1 MDCAQKV
8 FRESWEERRLS
19 VSNNIQ
25 RLKKK
30 VQHLETDLG
39 NLISRLVQTDN
50 PRAISAYEAR
60 IAELEDKRIVLN
72 EEIAKTSKPK
82 HSFEEMFEHSMHFLS
97 SPYEIWKNGSFE
109 VKRTVIRL
117 VFDGPLIVGANQE
130 LRTGKTTYPINMLG
144 TLKGVNSKLVP
155 RGGIEPPTRGF
166 SIHCSTPELPGHR
179 RPP

>member
-1 MDCAQKV
+1 M
-8 FRESWEERRLS
+8 
-19 VSNNIQ
+19 
-25 RLKKK
+25 
-30 VQHLETDLG
+30 
-39 NLISRLVQTDN
+39 
-50 PRAISAYEAR
+50 
-60 IAELEDKRIVLN
+60 AELEDKRIVLN

-155 RGGIEPPTRGF
+155 RGSLEFTPLRVPVTGILSADSLSKTWGISRSLQGSTGTMCPTV
-166 SIHCSTPELPGHR
+166 CPTAY
-179 RPP
+179 